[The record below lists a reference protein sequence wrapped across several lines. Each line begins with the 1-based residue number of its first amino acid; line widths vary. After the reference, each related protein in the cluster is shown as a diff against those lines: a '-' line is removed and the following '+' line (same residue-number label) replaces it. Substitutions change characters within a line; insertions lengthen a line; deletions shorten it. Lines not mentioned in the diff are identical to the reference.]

1 VLIRIDGHVVLANGE
16 ALKRAGIGLVN
27 SFQPGEVE
35 IKNGALTG
43 ILSENAADRMRNT
56 IPVPDNIILTELLR
70 KAQQNCFA
78 VGLTGVSDAGLEFD
92 QVQFIDSLQKAGIL
106 KMHVYGM
113 LAPSEKNI
121 ENFVNKGKYITAGLT
136 IRSVKLY
143 SDGSLGSRTALL
155 KKPYS
160 DDPGKT
166 GILATPTDSIV
177 KICQLAFTHGYQVNT
192 HAIGD
197 SAVRIVLDIYSKFLN
212 GNNDLRWRIEHSQVV
227 DPADMPLFR
236 KFSIIPSIQS
246 THATSDMY
254 WAGDRLGPQRIKWAY
269 AYKDLL
275 DQDGWLPNGT
285 DFPIESIN
293 PIVTFYAAVAR
304 KDLKGWPDH
313 GFQAENALTR
323 EEALRS
329 ITIWAAKAD
338 FDDDKMGSI
347 EVGKRAN
354 FVILDKDI
362 MTLPEKEIPTAKV
375 IRLFIEGVNIYEK

>member
-1 VLIRIDGHVVLANGE
+1 
-16 ALKRAGIGLVN
+16 
-27 SFQPGEVE
+27 
-35 IKNGALTG
+35 
-43 ILSENAADRMRNT
+43 
-56 IPVPDNIILTELLR
+56 
-70 KAQQNCFA
+70 
-78 VGLTGVSDAGLEFD
+78 
-92 QVQFIDSLQKAGIL
+92 
-106 KMHVYGM
+106 
-113 LAPSEKNI
+113 
-121 ENFVNKGKYITAGLT
+121 
-136 IRSVKLY
+136 
-143 SDGSLGSRTALL
+143 
-155 KKPYS
+155 
-160 DDPGKT
+160 
-166 GILATPTDSIV
+166 
-177 KICQLAFTHGYQVNT
+177 
-192 HAIGD
+192 
-197 SAVRIVLDIYSKFLN
+197 LDIYSKFLN

-236 KFSIIPSIQS
+236 KYSIIPSIQS

-254 WAGDRLGPQRIKWAY
+254 WAEDRLGPQRIKWAY